1 VAPAVCDDILQA
13 RAKGLLE
20 MFQRKRLLPRTLEFL
35 AALGDVDAVR
45 AALDE
50 SGDDA
55 AAVNEAFVRA
65 CLFGHEAIARVLLER
80 AVALDADL
88 GAKIDGVGR
97 AAFVQCFVEASAEH
111 IRRVGGG
118 PRAVGLWKTFVIENV
133 ARLSQGD
140 DLEAFVAALRR
151 EPWLLTEERID
162 LQNDLLACGRAEF
175 IAALLDLDPAILR
188 HPPPS
193 DNIAYALAD
202 GKQQLVPLLTRVW
215 PLPDD
220 LPHAAGVG
228 DLARVRRWFDS
239 AGKPALG
246 DVAKHAPAVSQNRP
260 WDRID
265 VQKVLDT
272 AFAWAVI
279 NRHYDVADFLLEHGA
294 NVSSDWNTHE
304 PASILHV
311 LVFLPDPYERMQYL
325 IDRGVDMTIKDYRWR
340 SNAASW
346 ARHALHDEKMAQWLE
361 EKARHAAGD
370 GRGRI

>member
-1 VAPAVCDDILQA
+1 
-13 RAKGLLE
+13 
-20 MFQRKRLLPRTLEFL
+20 
-35 AALGDVDAVR
+35 
-45 AALDE
+45 
-50 SGDDA
+50 
-55 AAVNEAFVRA
+55 
-65 CLFGHEAIARVLLER
+65 
-80 AVALDADL
+80 
-88 GAKIDGVGR
+88 
-97 AAFVQCFVEASAEH
+97 
-111 IRRVGGG
+111 
-118 PRAVGLWKTFVIENV
+118 
-133 ARLSQGD
+133 LSQGD

-175 IAALLDLDPAILR
+175 VAALLDLDPAILR
-188 HPPPS
+188 HPPRS

-361 EKARHAAGD
+361 EKARHAPGD